1 MRHFTLPLDQ
11 RKGWLAGPWESN
23 LPAAIGYASA
33 GIDEPHLHPD
43 LTEIDLV
50 ARGSSR
56 LRVGRDTIQL
66 GPGSVVVVEPGEPHT
81 FLDSSPEYMHFVV
94 HVGLHGDGASKL
106 GVARSELGL

>member
-1 MRHFTLPLDQ
+1 VRHLIVPLGQ

-23 LPAAIGYASA
+23 LPVAIGYASE

-43 LTEIDLV
+43 ITEIYLV

-66 GPGSVVVVEPGEPHT
+66 GPGSVVVIESGEAHT
-81 FLDSSPEYMHFVV
+81 FLYSSAEYMHFVV
-94 HVGLHGDGASKL
+94 HVGLDADRAGKL